1 MRENLVRHTRSCD
14 AGSRRSVV
22 NSTLAIGRLCRLA
35 LVLSVLGLGVFLG
48 WGIWWWLAASQRG
61 LDLSDESLYILMAE
75 RPRSYLQAPWQAHQL
90 WGVVLDAVGTVQRLR
105 IARIA
110 LLLSAHLVLARS
122 FLSAFPSLG
131 IPDMQR
137 AGRSVVVAAVAAG
150 AFLPA
155 VWLPQTPG
163 YNDMAVLLIV
173 LLSSITFHLR
183 VELRSPRRRNLLI
196 VAGALS
202 WFLFMSRFGSIFV
215 LAPLSAVI
223 YLGTTRT
230 GIRVARDAATFAA
243 GVALGMVTTHLLLAP
258 VPSLLGGMFNTSN
271 GFIGEGGHSATSLL
285 GIYRQDVWDLVYHT
299 LRESWLY
306 LSLALLAGALCCR
319 SRSTWIGPTIGAAA
333 AVLFWRNLAWING
346 GAASKWEL
354 QRIPF
359 SLLLFGMSIGLGAIA
374 ASKVARS
381 AIRPS
386 TGAAL
391 GLMLAP
397 FFGAL
402 GTNNRLGIVAFFFGS
417 LWIIAAVIA
426 VAGSLEGHHG
436 TVVVHLI
443 AWLAVGLTV
452 PLAVSG
458 LWCNPYRQAPLREAT
473 TEVASTGILAGLR
486 VDTEF
491 AGLADFVR
499 TTTDEF
505 RREEPPTVVS
515 LYFLPGMTLLAEG
528 RTPVYAHLPE
538 SAPDWATSVLE
549 AGCRNPA
556 ASIIIFSE
564 VDPLPST
571 LEIVQREACAGRVW
585 ERKPGSRLP
594 DGRTL
599 SVWATP

>member
-1 MRENLVRHTRSCD
+1 MNSKLTTGHL
-14 AGSRRSVV
+14 RRFG
-22 NSTLAIGRLCRLA
+22 LL
-35 LVLSVLGLGVFLG
+35 LSVLGLGAVLG
-48 WGIWWWLAASQRG
+48 WGIWWWLVAAHRG

-75 RPRSYLQAPWQAHQL
+75 QPRSYLQAPWQAHQL
-90 WGVVLDAVGTVQRLR
+90 WGVILDAVGTVPRLR

-173 LLSSITFHLR
+173 LLSAITFHLR
-183 VELRSPRRRNLLI
+183 VEFRSPRRRNLLI

-215 LAPLSAVI
+215 LVPLSAVV
-223 YLGTTRT
+223 YLGTTSA
-230 GIRVARDAATFAA
+230 GVRVTRDAAAFVA
-243 GVALGMVTTHLLLAP
+243 GSALGIVATHLLLAP
-258 VPSLLGGMFNTSN
+258 VPSLLGGIFNTSN

-306 LSLALLAGALCCR
+306 LGLAFVAGALCCR

-333 AVLFWRNLAWING
+333 AVLFWRNLAWITG
-346 GAASKWEL
+346 GAESKWDL

-391 GLMLAP
+391 GLMLVP
-397 FFGAL
+397 FFGAV
-402 GTNNRLGIVAFFFGS
+402 GTNNRLGIVAFFFGA

-426 VAGSLEGHHG
+426 VAGTLEGHHG
-436 TVVVHLI
+436 PIVVHLI

-452 PLAVSG
+452 PLAVNG
-458 LWCNPYRQAPLREAT
+458 LWYNPYRQAPLREAT
-473 TEVASTGILAGLR
+473 TEVASTGILAGLQ
-486 VDTEF
+486 VDTDL

-499 TTTDEF
+499 ATSDEF
-505 RREEPPTVVS
+505 RGKEPPTVVG
-515 LYFLPGMTLLAEG
+515 LYFLPGITLLAKG
-528 RTPVYAHLPE
+528 RTPIYAHLPE
-538 SAPDWATSVLE
+538 SAPEWATTVLE
-549 AGCRNPA
+549 TGCRNLSAP
-556 ASIIIFSE
+556 ILIFSE

-571 LEIVQREACAGRVW
+571 LEIVQREACSDRVW
-585 ERKPGSRLP
+585 ERRPGSRLP
-594 DGRTL
+594 DGRML
-599 SVWATP
+599 SLWATP

>member
-1 MRENLVRHTRSCD
+1 M
-14 AGSRRSVV
+14 
-22 NSTLAIGRLCRLA
+22 NSTLAIWRLRRLG

-48 WGIWWWLAASQRG
+48 WGIWWWLAATHRG

-90 WGVVLDAVGTVQRLR
+90 WGVVLDAVGTVPRLR
-105 IARIA
+105 IARVA
-110 LLLSAHLVLARS
+110 LLVCAHLVLARS
-122 FLSAFPSLG
+122 FLSAFSSLG
-131 IPDMQR
+131 IPDIHR
-137 AGRSVVVAAVAAG
+137 AGRSVVVAAVVAG

-163 YNDMAVLLIV
+163 YNDMAVIIIV
-173 LLSSITFHLR
+173 LLAAITFRLR
-183 VELRSPRRRNLLI
+183 VESWSLRRRNLLTA
-196 VAGALS
+196 AGALT

-215 LAPLSAVI
+215 LAPLSAVV
-223 YLGTTRT
+223 YLGTTRA
-230 GIRVARDAATFAA
+230 GIRVARDAATFAV

-258 VPSLLGGMFNTSN
+258 VPSLLNGMFNTSN

-285 GIYRQDVWDLVYHT
+285 GTYRQDVWDLVYYT
-299 LRESWLY
+299 LRESGLY
-306 LSLALLAGALCCR
+306 FGLALVSGALCYKSTR
-319 SRSTWIGPTIGAAA
+319 SWVGPTIGVATAA
-333 AVLFWRNLAWING
+333 LFWRNLAWING

-374 ASKVARS
+374 VSRVARS

-386 TGAAL
+386 TSVAL
-391 GLMLAP
+391 GLILVP

-426 VAGSLEGHHG
+426 VAGSLDGHHG
-436 TVVVHLI
+436 TVVVHLV
-443 AWLAVGLTV
+443 AWLAVGLIV
-452 PLAVSG
+452 PVAVSG

-473 TEVASTGILAGLR
+473 TEVASSGLLAGLR
-486 VDTEF
+486 VDTEL

-499 TTTDEF
+499 ATTDEF

-538 SAPDWATSVLE
+538 SAPDWATTVLE

-556 ASIIIFSE
+556 APIIIFSE

-571 LEIVQREACAGRVW
+571 LEIVQREACADRAW
-585 ERKPGSRLP
+585 ERRPGSRLP